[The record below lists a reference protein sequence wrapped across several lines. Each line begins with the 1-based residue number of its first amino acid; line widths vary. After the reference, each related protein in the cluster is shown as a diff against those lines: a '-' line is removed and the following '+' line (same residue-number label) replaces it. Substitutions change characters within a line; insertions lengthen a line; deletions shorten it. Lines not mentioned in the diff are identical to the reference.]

1 MSETQPRI
9 KRKKPSV
16 LPSILS
22 LALVMFMLGLLG
34 FSVLGFNGLSKS
46 LVEGSGID
54 VYFKDSVQEFTVR
67 NFEKA
72 LQQLSIDDADNL
84 LEEVENML
92 LDLDKYVTNQVTQ
105 VSQHINNMPSGSINT
120 QNK

>member
-1 MSETQPRI
+1 MHMDDVN
-9 KRKKPSV
+9 KK
-16 LPSILS
+16 I
-22 LALVMFMLGLLG
+22 
-34 FSVLGFNGLSKS
+34 
-46 LVEGSGID
+46 ED
-54 VYFKDSVQEFTVR
+54 
-67 NFEKA
+67 FEKA

-105 VSQHINNMPSGSINT
+105 VSQHINNTPSGSINT